1 MVNIEC
7 QSSSFLFDDPS
18 SRYLR
23 KMSSSSNLYD
33 YLNNNISLETFLNP
47 TDDHDDDDDDL
58 SIPTSPTTMTSSD
71 SSDSAIVSDEVDYP
85 RPKTFEKSDLS
96 NLTAL
101 SKSFNIL
108 TQPTIYENSS
118 PVDQVKYKRPLP
130 WLTSSASNSPR
141 SRPLLQSSSSKV
153 LQ

>member
-33 YLNNNISLETFLNP
+33 YLNNTISFQMLLNP
-47 TDDHDDDDDDL
+47 TDDHDDDDDL
-58 SIPTSPTTMTSSD
+58 SIPTSPTTMTNSD
-71 SSDSAIVSDEVDYP
+71 SSDSAIVSDEIDDSNHRYS
-85 RPKTFEKSDLS
+85 RSKTLEKSDTSL
-96 NLTAL
+96 L
-101 SKSFNIL
+101 KSFNIL

-118 PVDQVKYKRPLP
+118 PVNQVKYKRPLP
-130 WLTSSASNSPR
+130 WLNSSALNSPR

-153 LQ
+153 L

>member
-7 QSSSFLFDDPS
+7 QSNSFLFDNPT
-18 SRYLR
+18 RYLP

-33 YLNNNISLETFLNP
+33 YLSNTISQQMLLNP
-47 TDDHDDDDDDL
+47 TDDDDDDDDL

-71 SSDSAIVSDEVDYP
+71 SSDSAIVSDEIDDSNH
-85 RPKTFEKSDLS
+85 RHSRSKFDLT

-108 TQPTIYENSS
+108 TQPTIYETSS
-118 PVDQVKYKRPLP
+118 SIDQVKYKRPLP
-130 WLTSSASNSPR
+130 WLNSPSSNSTRSFTSSQP
-141 SRPLLQSSSSKV
+141 SSSKV
-153 LQ
+153 VQ